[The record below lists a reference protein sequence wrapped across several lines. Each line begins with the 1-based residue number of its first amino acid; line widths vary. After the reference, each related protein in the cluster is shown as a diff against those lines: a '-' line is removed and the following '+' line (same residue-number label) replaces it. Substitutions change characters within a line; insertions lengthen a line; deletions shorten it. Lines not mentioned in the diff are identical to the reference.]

1 MTLKRYNEKKDEM
14 QAIKQ
19 YTDFYDEVRDVI
31 FERSTSEMNAQRE
44 QAFRTFSTK
53 GFPTKKA
60 ERYRYASVEA
70 DFAPNFG
77 IQLSPL
83 SGKLPPYCF
92 RIAEAEPRVRA
103 LYNKVADTDDS
114 IVALSAMLSVDTLV
128 VHVPRCERPEH
139 PIQISNLLRGDQDA
153 MVCRRILIV
162 MDEQAQAD
170 VIITDRAASQNRF
183 LTNQVIEVVM
193 GDGAHLSLYDIE
205 ETHLLCTRYN
215 SVFVH
220 QGRNSSLHHT
230 SLTLFNGHTRNRL
243 DVVLAGEGSEVTANG
258 CVIADKM
265 QHVDNN
271 TLIDHRVPRCQSSE
285 LYKYVLDDSS
295 VGAFAGKVL
304 VREGAQKTLS
314 KETNANL
321 CATSSARMY
330 SQPMLEIY
338 ADDVQCSHGS
348 TVGQMD
354 ESALFYMRQ
363 RGIDEKEARLLLK
376 AAFITE
382 VIESI
387 PLESLRDRLH
397 VLVDKRMRGELSKC
411 EGCKLC
417 Q

>member
-1 MTLKRYNEKKDEM
+1 MEAE
-14 QAIKQ
+14 KQ
-19 YTDFYDEVRDVI
+19 YTDFFEEVRETI
-31 FERSTSEMNAQRE
+31 AARSCAEMNARRE
-44 QAFRTFSTK
+44 AAFRTFSAQ
-53 GFPTKKA
+53 GFPSKKV
-60 ERYRYASVEA
+60 ERYRYANVEA
-70 DFAPNFG
+70 DFAPNYG
-77 IQLSPL
+77 IALTPL
-83 SGKLPPYCF
+83 SGQLPPYCF
-92 RIAEAEPRVRA
+92 RLKDAEPRVRV
-103 LYNKVADTDDS
+103 LYNNVADKADS
-114 IVALSAMLSVDTLV
+114 IVALNTMLSVDTLV
-128 VHVPRCERPEH
+128 VHVPRGIKVEH
-139 PIQISNLLRGDQDA
+139 PIQISNILKGEQDT

-162 MDEQAQAD
+162 MEEQAEAN
-170 VIITDRAASQNRF
+170 VIITDRAASQSRF
-183 LTNQVIEVVM
+183 LTNQVIEVLM
-193 GDGAHLSLYDIE
+193 HDGSHLSLYEVE

-215 SVFVH
+215 SVFVR

-243 DVVLAGEGSEVTANG
+243 DVGLQGEGSEVTANG

-265 QHVDNN
+265 QRVDNN
-271 TLIDHRVPRCQSSE
+271 TLIDHQAPCCQSSE
-285 LYKYVLDDSS
+285 LYKYVLDDSA

-304 VREGAQKTLS
+304 VREGAQKTVS

-330 SQPMLEIY
+330 TQPMLEIY

-354 ESALFYMRQ
+354 EAALFYMRQ

-382 VIESI
+382 VIETI

-397 VLVDKRMRGELSKC
+397 VVVDKRLRGELSKC

>member
-1 MTLKRYNEKKDEM
+1 MSAE
-14 QAIKQ
+14 KQ
-19 YTDFYDEVRDVI
+19 YIDFFGEVRDTI
-31 FERSTSEMNAQRE
+31 ATRSCAEMNAQR
-44 QAFRTFSTK
+44 QPAFEAFSAQ
-53 GFPTKKA
+53 GFPSPKV
-60 ERYRYASVEA
+60 ERYRYAKVDA
-70 DFAPNFG
+70 DFSPNYG
-77 IQLSPL
+77 IALTPL
-83 SGKLPPYCF
+83 TEQLPPYCF
-92 RIAEAEPRVRA
+92 RLTNAEPQVRI
-103 LYNKVADTDDS
+103 LYNKVADATDS
-114 IVALSAMLSVDTLV
+114 IVALNTMLCVDTLV
-128 VHVPRCERPEH
+128 VHVPKGIRVEH
-139 PIQISNLLRGDQDA
+139 PIQISNILKGEQDT
-153 MVCRRILIV
+153 MVSRRILVV
-162 MDEQAQAD
+162 MDEMAEAD
-170 VIITDRAASQNRF
+170 IIITDRAASQSRF

-193 GDGAHLSLYDIE
+193 KDGSHLSLYEVE

-215 SVFVH
+215 SVFVQ

-230 SLTLFNGHTRNRL
+230 NLTLFNGHTRNRL
-243 DVVLAGEGSEVTANG
+243 DVLLQGEGSEVTANG

-265 QHVDNN
+265 QRVDNN
-271 TLIDHRVPRCQSSE
+271 TLIDHQVPHCTSNE
-285 LYKYVLDDSS
+285 LYKYVLDDSA

-304 VREGAQKTLS
+304 VREGAQKTSS

-330 SQPMLEIY
+330 TQPMLEIY

-354 ESALFYMRQ
+354 EAALFYMRQ

-382 VIESI
+382 VIETI

-397 VLVDKRMRGELSKC
+397 VLVDKRLRGELSKC